1 MKKIIYLIISIVL
14 LIHINGCAGYKPIYS
29 SSNFQFEITDHSI
42 KGNKKLGNKIYS
54 KLYRLLKSNKDN
66 LETRSVHITIETID
80 EKNAT
85 VKNSAG
91 KILEYKVVLTTNVIL
106 KDFLTNDEILNH
118 NIILSSAYK
127 IQDEHS
133 DTKQLES
140 RTIENLVNKTH
151 QDLLIKISEIAL
163 NEW

>member
-1 MKKIIYLIISIVL
+1 MKKIIYLIISIIL
-14 LIHINGCAGYKPIYS
+14 LIYVNGCTGYKPIYS

-54 KLYRLLKSNKDN
+54 KLYRLFKSNKDN
-66 LETRSVHITIETID
+66 LAARSVHITIEAID
-80 EKNAT
+80 SKSAT

-118 NIILSSAYK
+118 NVILSSAYK

-163 NEW
+163 NE